1 MDETVKSKNYK
12 IISTLNSKIEQSFEE
27 TKNYIVETYINQM
40 KNDENIILN
49 FHNDITIIIEQ
60 II

>member
-1 MDETVKSKNYK
+1 
-12 IISTLNSKIEQSFEE
+12 
-27 TKNYIVETYINQM
+27 M

-60 II
+60 IIVGETMSIITIILIIQKSILKITC